1 MSILV
6 FCTFFYYVLKLCIPV
21 VHHGCWSL
29 YAFNISDKKLS
40 ILDPAPERAFN
51 MSYQKLGA
59 VDPTSV
65 TGSSVGRLL
74 VARPESEHENSR
86 LKICKAL
93 EFVKD
98 NFNLFKNASGKFSS
112 WRYEFTDLGQL
123 RETSSLPPLLP
134 SVFVAMRT
142 LGSLYSTSCV
152 AGMANGLFIQKRFP
166 K

>member
-1 MSILV
+1 M
-6 FCTFFYYVLKLCIPV
+6 KLYIPV

-65 TGSSVGRLL
+65 TESSVGRLL

-123 RETSSLPPLLP
+123 RETSSLPATPLRIC
-134 SVFVAMRT
+134 SDEDSGFFVFNFMRRWD
-142 LGSLYSTSCV
+142 GQR
-152 AGMANGLFIQKRFP
+152 GLFIQKTFP